1 MNALKNL
8 RIGTRLG
15 SAFALVALLMTG
27 MALIA
32 GYSLSG
38 VRADMD
44 QVLNDL
50 YVKVKLVN
58 EIGADINLQAR
69 ITRNLVIMDSR
80 AQRDEEIK
88 SLMASRERLTAK
100 YDELERRVA
109 TVDGRALFDKLQEE
123 RKAYL
128 AAQTDFLGRVQ
139 SDDIAAAKLALLG
152 TLRPRQLDYM
162 KQLDQMVAYQ
172 ERLMEQAGK
181 GTMTTVDS
189 ATHLTVITTLLGLAV
204 AMAAGLLV
212 TRSVTGP
219 VAAVVADLR
228 TVAGGDLTVHVGVTR
243 GDELGQL
250 QAALAETIGSLR
262 RVVATVRSGVDSVTT
277 ASTQIAAGNQDL
289 SSRTEQQASS
299 LQETAS
305 SMEELTATVRQSA
318 ETARAASNLAA
329 NASAAAVY
337 GGQVVGQVVTTMDE
351 ITAASRRIVDI
362 IGVIDGIAFQTN
374 ILALN
379 AAVEAAR
386 AGEQGRGFAVVA
398 SEVRVLA
405 QRSAEAAKEIK
416 ALIGTSVDK
425 VETGSRQVTEAG
437 EAVRDI
443 VEQVNRVTGL
453 IAEIAGTA
461 SEQSRG
467 IEQVNDAVTQ
477 MDQVTQQNA
486 ALVEESAAAAVSLA
500 QQAQALAGAVARFQV
515 DAAATPSVEPPA
527 AVQRAK
533 PAPTRRSAG
542 FAAPRAAR
550 PEGEL
555 AWEPF

>member
-44 QVLNDL
+44 KVLNDL

-58 EIGADINLQAR
+58 EIGDDINLQAR

-100 YDELERRVA
+100 YDELERRIA
-109 TVDGRALFDKLQEE
+109 TAEGRALFGELQQE

-139 SDDIAAAKLALLG
+139 SDDIAAAKLALLD

-172 ERLMEQAGK
+172 EKLMEQAGK
-181 GTMTTVDS
+181 DTMTTVDG
-189 ATHLTVITTLLGLAV
+189 ATNLTVITTLLGLAV

-228 TVAGGDLTVHVGVTR
+228 TVAGGDLTVHVDVTR

-250 QAALAETIGSLR
+250 QAALAETIDSLR
-262 RVVATVRSGVDSVTT
+262 RVVAAVRSGVDSVTT

-318 ETARAASNLAA
+318 ATARAASNLAA
-329 NASAAAVY
+329 NASAAAVH
-337 GGQVVGQVVTTMDE
+337 GGQVVGQVVSTMDE
-351 ITAASRRIVDI
+351 ITAASRKIVDI

-405 QRSAEAAKEIK
+405 QRSAGAAKEIK
-416 ALIGTSVDK
+416 ALIGSSVDK
-425 VETGSRQVTEAG
+425 VETGSRQVSEAG

-453 IAEIAGTA
+453 IAEIAGTS

-515 DAAATPSVEPPA
+515 DAAVTPDVKTPA
-527 AVQRAK
+527 AVHRAK
-533 PAPTRRSAG
+533 PAPVRRPAG
-542 FAAPRAAR
+542 VAAPRAAR
-550 PEGEL
+550 HDGEL
-555 AWEPF
+555 AWESF